1 MNFFSQLD
9 FIIYDSLRLAN
20 NLGSS
25 AESFM
30 PLKSF
35 MPANRTMKCCPQC
48 SQSYE
53 KEISEIEAASPP
65 EVKSEVAQPKQL
77 PQWLLKAK
85 PVHRLPVR
93 SGYLPQLQWLFLS
106 VGNVF

>member
-1 MNFFSQLD
+1 M
-9 FIIYDSLRLAN
+9 N

-25 AESFM
+25 IQSFT

-35 MPANRTMKCCPQC
+35 VATNMKCCPQC

-53 KEISEIEAASPP
+53 RELSEIDSLSP
-65 EVKSEVAQPKQL
+65 EVKTEVAQPKQL

-85 PVHRLPVR
+85 PVDRLPVS
-93 SGYLPQLQWLFLS
+93 SGF
-106 VGNVF
+106 